1 MENVVVEFGR
11 EEPRIYTPPLR
22 ELTPET
28 SAGFSAI
35 QFAEE
40 CLGFTLLP
48 WQKWLLI
55 HALEFAPIEIEDH
68 PYRPRFRFRTVL
80 VLVGRQNGKSTL
92 TMILILWFMMVRCV
106 GLVIGTAQSLGISE
120 ALWEEAVKVVQ
131 ESPVL
136 SDCIHKIHLA
146 NGGKRLRMD
155 IGDGRIS
162 EYKVEAASR
171 KGARGRS
178 GDLVVLDELREHHDW
193 EAYSAAANT
202 TIATG
207 GLVLCITNASDS
219 SAVVLEHLRDIA
231 HKQLGDPDGRFDTD
245 EMKEFADDSDMSDS
259 ALGFFEWSA
268 PLGADIHDPAT
279 WAYANPSMGYL
290 IPVET
295 LKAKSYNDP
304 EPEFITENL
313 CQWVANVGAAPFPEG
328 AWQAC
333 ADNNSFIDADAQLV
347 FGVDVAPDRAHCAIS
362 VCGRRPDGH
371 YHIELAAYMTRMSMV
386 ESWFRRRVD
395 SYGGR
400 MIVCV
405 QGRGCPASALISSLS
420 AIPGVDVIACQG
432 SALTAS
438 CGALYDA
445 ISSMSDATHDTSD
458 SDVAVFH
465 LDQPGLDIAA
475 EVAQKKI
482 LGDGAWAWD
491 RKRSREDISP
501 LCAATWAFGYA
512 SGIYQADPF
521 TTGAKPKKETS
532 MHTPGRTRA
541 VLFV

>member
-1 MENVVVEFGR
+1 MEDVVVEFGR

-28 SAGFSAI
+28 SAGFSVI

-40 CLGFTLLP
+40 CLGFTLFP

-55 HALEFAPIEIEDH
+55 HALELMPIEIGDH
-68 PYRPRFRFRTVL
+68 PLRPRFRFRTVL

-106 GLVIGTAQSLGISE
+106 DLVIGTAQSLGISE

-131 ESPVL
+131 ASPVL
-136 SDCIHKIHLA
+136 CDYIHKIHRA

-155 IGDGRIS
+155 VGDGRIS

-207 GLVLCITNASDS
+207 GLVWCITNASDS

-231 HKQLGDPDGRFDTD
+231 HKQLGDPDGRFDEE
-245 EMKEFADDSDMSDS
+245 EMADFRASDMTDS
-259 ALGFFEWSA
+259 GLGFFEWSA
-268 PLGADIHDPAT
+268 PLGSDIHVSET
-279 WAYANPSMGYL
+279 WAYANPSMGYM
-290 IPVET
+290 IPPEV
-295 LKAKSYNDP
+295 LRDKSYNDP
-304 EPEFITENL
+304 EAEFITENL
-313 CQWVANVGAAPFPEG
+313 CQWVANAGTAPFPEG
-328 AWQAC
+328 AWEAC
-333 ADNNSFIDADAQLV
+333 LDAQSFIDADSDLV
-347 FGVDVAPDRAHCAIS
+347 FGVDVSPDRSHCSIS
-362 VCGRRPDGH
+362 VCGRRPDGD
-371 YHIELAAYMTRMSMV
+371 YHIELVAYMTRMSMI

-395 SYGGR
+395 SYHGR
-400 MIVCV
+400 MVVCV

-420 AIPGVDVIACQG
+420 AIPGVEVIACQG

-445 ISSMSDATHDTSD
+445 IAASVDESGDKD
-458 SDVAVFH
+458 SEVLIHH
-465 LDQPGLDIAA
+465 LAQPGLDIAA
-475 EVAQKKI
+475 EVAQKRT

-491 RKRSREDISP
+491 RKRSREDVSP

-512 SGIYQADPF
+512 SGVFDADPVR
-521 TTGAKPKKETS
+521 GAGVKNQKPS
-532 MHTPGRTRA
+532 SISAPGRTRA
-541 VLFV
+541 MLVV